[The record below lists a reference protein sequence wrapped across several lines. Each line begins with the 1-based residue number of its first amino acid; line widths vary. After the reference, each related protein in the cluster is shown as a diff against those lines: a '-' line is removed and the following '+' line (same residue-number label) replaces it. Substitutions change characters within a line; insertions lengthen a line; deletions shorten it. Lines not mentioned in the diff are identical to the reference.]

1 MSTTL
6 VSRDSLCMLLE
17 RKPVETV
24 GRALVAI
31 FKIGQTDAERS
42 SNTTN
47 VDNGIGFSGADA
59 RSGSITAK
67 YFIKHGT
74 LQDWQV
80 EQWTKPTKNG
90 FPKLCKYVKQLNAIA
105 ERKQKG
111 N

>member
-1 MSTTL
+1 MSATL
-6 VSRDSLCMLLE
+6 VSRESLCALLD

-24 GRALVAI
+24 GRALVAL
-31 FKIGQTDAERS
+31 FKAGQTEAERS

-47 VDNGIGFSGADA
+47 VLNGIGFSGADA

-74 LQDWQV
+74 LLEWQV
-80 EQWTKPTKNG
+80 EQWTKVTKNG
-90 FPKLCKYVKQLNAIA
+90 YPKLCKYVKKINDIA